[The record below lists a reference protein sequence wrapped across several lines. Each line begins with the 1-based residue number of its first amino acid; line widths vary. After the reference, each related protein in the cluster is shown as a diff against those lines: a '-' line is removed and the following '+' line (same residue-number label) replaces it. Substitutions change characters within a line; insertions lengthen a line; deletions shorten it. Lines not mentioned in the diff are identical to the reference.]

1 MNDWITAI
9 SSLGF
14 PIVICL
20 IMIVFVK
27 YLFDTYKDQIAQMSK
42 EHREETSSMTD
53 AINELK
59 MTIQTLIDK
68 MGE

>member
-1 MNDWITAI
+1 MNDWVTAI

-42 EHREETSSMTD
+42 EHRDETSSMTD

-59 MTIQTLIDK
+59 VTIQTLIDK
-68 MGE
+68 MGD

>member
-27 YLFDTYKDQIAQMSK
+27 YLFDTYKDQITQMSH
-42 EHREETSSMTD
+42 EHKEETSTMTN

-59 MTIQTLIDK
+59 IAIQSLIDK
-68 MGE
+68 MGD

>member
-20 IMIVFVK
+20 IMIIFVK
-27 YLFDTYKDQIAQMSK
+27 YLFDTYKEQISQMTLSHKQETDQMTAAIA
-42 EHREETSSMTD
+42 D
-53 AINELK
+53 LK
-59 MTIQTLIDK
+59 LTIQTLIDK
-68 MGE
+68 MGN

>member
-27 YLFDTYKDQIAQMSK
+27 YLFDTYKEQIQTMTHEHKEETAQM
-42 EHREETSSMTD
+42 TAAITD
-53 AINELK
+53 LK
-59 MTIQTLIDK
+59 MTIQALIDK
-68 MGE
+68 ME